1 MPLQRRSLNRDRHGD
16 ARTSVRVVADQ
27 TTE

>member
-16 ARTSVRVVADQ
+16 ARASVRVAADPQ
-27 TTE
+27 TE